1 MLLNRTAVTIAP
13 EKSEDFCKMIKNSL
27 KTEEYWENI
36 KKETSNITWIDLIL
50 FLIKN
55 EKQNYWRIKSCAI

>member
-27 KTEEYWENI
+27 KTKEYWENI
-36 KKETSNITWIDLIL
+36 KKETSNINLDRLNSFFDKKWKTELLED
-50 FLIKN
+50 
-55 EKQNYWRIKSCAI
+55 

>member
-27 KTEEYWENI
+27 KQKNI
-36 KKETSNITWIDLIL
+36 GKI
-50 FLIKN
+50 
-55 EKQNYWRIKSCAI
+55 